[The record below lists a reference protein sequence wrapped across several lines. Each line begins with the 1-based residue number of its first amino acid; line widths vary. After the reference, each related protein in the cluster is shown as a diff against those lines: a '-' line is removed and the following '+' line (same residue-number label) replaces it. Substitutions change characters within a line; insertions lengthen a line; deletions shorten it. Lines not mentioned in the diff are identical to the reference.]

1 MAVPQKARKDIWHIN
16 SRGPLA
22 SPNLPVLAVSTDR
35 MAPGL
40 GQEKREST
48 ERALHPSHP
57 ELTENTMCVK
67 KEPESQSPS
76 IFDK

>member
-1 MAVPQKARKDIWHIN
+1 MAAPQKARKDIWHIN
-16 SRGPLA
+16 GRGPLA
-22 SPNLPVLAVSTDR
+22 SSNLPVLAVSTDR

-40 GQEKREST
+40 GQEKRDST
-48 ERALHPSHP
+48 EIALHPSRP
-57 ELTENTMCVK
+57 ELTENTTGMK